1 MTNYFMIIIEMFLI
15 AALIGRNHFFTNKQ
29 LGILGTLT
37 GVFIIATFQTEYFT
51 TFTVNFMDLLFF
63 LCINIMEIF
72 FIYRKKNSLLLA
84 SIFIVLQN
92 SILIFIWTVT
102 YDIPLINETRRLI
115 FIDFMFIQIVFLLF
129 ILFILHLLNK
139 RFSFLEAFLAINKKY
154 NFYSLVMLVVHVVTI
169 FVRQYLLFNNKLVDY
184 LYWTVFLLLFTFIC
198 ILVAYYINTNYK
210 NSLTIKTLSEFSQIL
225 ENKNL
230 LSQEFKHDYKNIL
243 CGIKEYLA
251 NGDIEGA
258 TIYLNSVISY
268 SSKLLTPD
276 YYFLIKEVPI
286 PAVQGVLISMVKHCE
301 EHGLDVILTVQS
313 FPKELSMNLID
324 FIRCFSIL
332 INNALEH
339 STQKI
344 YVSFIGKHNQLEV
357 TVKNTYKEQINLST
371 IFRKNY
377 STKKDHPGIGLSIF
391 QKIISSYNNTHYKV
405 DTTKAWITFSFYI
418 E

>member
-1 MTNYFMIIIEMFLI
+1 MTNFFMIIVEMFLI
-15 AALIGRNHFFTNKQ
+15 SVLIGKKYFFTNKQ
-29 LGILGTLT
+29 LGILGTLS
-37 GVFIIATFQTEYFT
+37 GVFIIATFRTDYFT
-51 TFTVNFMDLLFF
+51 TFTVNLIDLLFF
-63 LCINIMEIF
+63 LFINIMEIF
-72 FIYRKKNSLLLA
+72 FIYRMKKSLFLA

-115 FIDFMFIQIVFLLF
+115 FIDFMFIQIVLLLFLLF
-129 ILFILHLLNK
+129 ILYLINK
-139 RFSFLEAFLAINKKY
+139 RFSFLEAFFAINKKY
-154 NFYSLVMLVVHVVTI
+154 NFYSFLMLIVHVITI
-169 FVRQYLLFNNKLVDY
+169 FIRQCLLFNHRYIDY

-198 ILVAYYINTNYK
+198 VLITYYINTNYK
-210 NSLTIKTLSEFSQIL
+210 NSLIIKTLSEFSQIL

-243 CGIKEYLA
+243 YGIKEYLT
-251 NGDIEGA
+251 NDDIEGA
-258 TIYLNSVISY
+258 TDYLNSVISY

-313 FPKELSMNLID
+313 FPIKLSMNLID

-377 STKKDHPGIGLSIF
+377 STKKNHPGIGLSIF
-391 QKIISSYNNTHYKV
+391 QKIISSYNNIHYRV
-405 DTTKAWITFSFYI
+405 DTTKEWITFSFYI